1 MEKITLYSN
10 KVYLSEEESDP
21 DSYTAKFIICD
32 FTRNK
37 NGVALNRKT
46 IENWMSTLKNKP
58 LVGKIKMRYD
68 GEYDFTGHNVKRV
81 KKIDENGNEY
91 NEIEFDTEAFGTFV
105 DVSIEKIDDIEYIVA
120 ICKIWKRF
128 TKACDI
134 IVKRIQEGTLYTSW
148 EIAVE
153 KSVEGVVDGITTK
166 IIDTGRFIGH
176 CLLGRDVSPAYD
188 SSGLLSIA
196 SVEYDNEFAEAL
208 SQDIENLKEEDVLNK
223 DGITQPDKT
232 QDGVTTSQLTIN
244 DLRQKIREAAEKKL
258 NNYCYIAFLFPVE
271 SEVWVEAYSR
281 ESELDYVRFTYTV
294 ENDVVTLSEPEN
306 VKLTVSVA
314 EINTKVAELEQNIA
328 DKNDAIIK
336 SGEEIEQLKSTIAEL
351 TPYKEKFEQAEQER
365 IATEQ
370 QAKKDAL
377 VKMATKHGLITQEE
391 IESSEE
397 IKGYI
402 ENLDEKSIKAILA
415 DRYMSREDGTIISS
429 TSEHDETNTS
439 VNLST
444 LEDEPQ
450 DYRSIIKGYLSK

>member
-153 KSVEGVVDGITTK
+153 KSIEGVVDGITTK
-166 IIDTGRFIGH
+166 IIDAGRFIGH

-223 DGITQPDKT
+223 DGITQPEKT
-232 QDGVTTSQLTIN
+232 QDGVTTSQLTIG
-244 DLRQKIREAAEKKL
+244 DLRQKIMEAAKEKLKD
-258 NNYCYIAFLFPVE
+258 YCYIAFLFPVE

-365 IATEQ
+365 IAAEQ

-377 VKMATKHGLITQEE
+377 VNMATKHGLITQEE

>member
-166 IIDTGRFIGH
+166 IIDAGRFIGH

>member
-46 IENWMSTLKNKP
+46 IEKWMSTLKNKP

-166 IIDTGRFIGH
+166 IIDAGRFIGH

-223 DGITQPDKT
+223 DGITQPEKT
-232 QDGVTTSQLTIN
+232 QDGVTTSQLTIG
-244 DLRQKIREAAEKKL
+244 DLRQKIMEAAKEKLKD
-258 NNYCYIAFLFPVE
+258 YCYIAFLFPVE

-336 SGEEIEQLKSTIAEL
+336 SGEEIEKLKSTIAEL

-365 IATEQ
+365 IAAEQ

-377 VKMATKHGLITQEE
+377 VNMATKHGLITQEE

-415 DRYMSREDGTIISS
+415 DRYMSREDETIISS

>member
-166 IIDTGRFIGH
+166 IIDAGRFIGH

-306 VKLTVSVA
+306 VKLTVSVD

>member
-46 IENWMSTLKNKP
+46 IEKWMSTLKNKP

-166 IIDTGRFIGH
+166 IIDAGRFIGH

-223 DGITQPDKT
+223 DGITQPEKT
-232 QDGVTTSQLTIN
+232 QDGVTTSQLTIG
-244 DLRQKIREAAEKKL
+244 DLRQKIMEAAKEKLKD
-258 NNYCYIAFLFPVE
+258 YCYIAFLFPVE

-365 IATEQ
+365 IAAEQ

-377 VKMATKHGLITQEE
+377 VNMATKHGLITQEE

-415 DRYMSREDGTIISS
+415 DRYMSREDETIISS